1 MNHILN
7 KNRYLC
13 LFISLFIGVIG
24 WYKLIL
30 FTSNEYLPIPTS
42 DQFNGLYISIF
53 LSFVYWVRQ
62 VYTIKLN

>member
-13 LFISLFIGVIG
+13 LFISLFIGIMA
-24 WYKLIL
+24 WYNLIL
-30 FTSNEYLPIPTS
+30 FTTNEYLPMPTS
-42 DQFNGLYISIF
+42 DQFNGLYISVF
-53 LSFVYWVRQ
+53 LSVIYWVRQ